1 MIWVVLSMVKFQF
14 CLLSSIAISSLYFL
28 SLTFIG
34 GIIGIFLFTYVGHDI
49 EIFLV
54 KKLPR
59 YFKKFS
65 KKNRRLVI
73 LRKRIGINGISF
85 LTPIL
90 FGIPIGISI
99 CLSLTDSRRR
109 IIIPMILST
118 IFWTLISII
127 LILI

>member
-1 MIWVVLSMVKFQF
+1 MIWVILSMVKFQF
-14 CLLSSIAISSLYFL
+14 CLISSIAISSLYFL
-28 SLTFIG
+28 FLTFIG
-34 GIIGIFLFTYVGHDI
+34 GIIGVFFFTYLGHDI
-49 EIFLV
+49 EQFLI
-54 KKLPR
+54 KKFPR

-65 KKNRRLVI
+65 KKNRRLVN
-73 LRKRIGINGISF
+73 LRRRVGINGISL

-109 IIIPMILST
+109 IIIPMLISVT
-118 IFWTLISII
+118 FWTIISLI